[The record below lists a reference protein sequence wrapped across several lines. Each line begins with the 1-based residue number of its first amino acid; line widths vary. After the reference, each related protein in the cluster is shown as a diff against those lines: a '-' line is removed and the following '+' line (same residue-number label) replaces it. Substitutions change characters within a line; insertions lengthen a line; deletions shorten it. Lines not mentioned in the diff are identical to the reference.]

1 MKSCALITTAH
12 LYELPLLPTLSCLQG
27 EGSVSIDGVC
37 ELHPDLGIL
46 MDLMRL
52 LRVVELSPGGGDQDV
67 DIMEL
72 RPARAGRVK
81 RPAALHHP
89 LLDVLNGLL
98 TLGLLNI

>member
-1 MKSCALITTAH
+1 
-12 LYELPLLPTLSCLQG
+12 
-27 EGSVSIDGVC
+27 
-37 ELHPDLGIL
+37 

-72 RPARAGRVK
+72 RPARAGSVQG
-81 RPAALHHP
+81 PAALHHP

-98 TLGLLNI
+98 TLGLLNIKTCHKY